1 MSEKPI
7 YIITF
12 NSANN
17 SMLLYR
23 LLKNNQLNIYMIQ
36 TPCCLS
42 AGCARSIE
50 VDESEIEKVIE
61 LVKNN
66 TIPVRAIHKKY
77 VNTAIRRYC
86 YEEITF

>member
-1 MSEKPI
+1 MIEKPI

-12 NSANN
+12 DSANN

-23 LLKNNQLNIYMIQ
+23 LLESNKLNIYMIQ

-50 VDESEIEKVIE
+50 VSEEEIEKVIE
-61 LVKNN
+61 LIKSND
-66 TIPVRAIHKKY
+66 ISIRAIHKKF
-77 VNTAIRRYC
+77 VNKEIRRYC

>member
-66 TIPVRAIHKKY
+66 TIPV
-77 VNTAIRRYC
+77 
-86 YEEITF
+86 